1 MPPLNHRPGG
11 SMSETDAGLDTVV
24 AGLRCRD
31 VLDDLSE
38 FLDGAISPER
48 VRLIQGHL
56 AHCDRCARFGGE
68 IANTLAALRTSL
80 GTPTPIDGAQSAR
93 LRDALR
99 RAQSA

>member
-1 MPPLNHRPGG
+1 
-11 SMSETDAGLDTVV
+11 MSETDAGLDTVV